1 MSLNVVFCEGL
12 QLQNV
17 IIFLISMKHKY
28 LLTEKTTEVNDCL
41 EFLHRVKELMKAIV
55 FMLEEIFAVWLWLQV
70 NLCGMYM
77 SSNFCK

>member
-1 MSLNVVFCEGL
+1 MNLNVVFCEGL

-28 LLTEKTTEVNDCL
+28 LLTEETTEVNDCL

-55 FMLEEIFAVWLWLQV
+55 FMLEEIFAV
-70 NLCGMYM
+70 
-77 SSNFCK
+77 